1 MTKIARFII
10 WICSKFTKNEIE
22 QIIKG
27 LDDVL
32 HDRNPEVKPKDDFKE
47 KHPLYRDFFV
57 DPKPPLTEPP
67 VLKKAPEPKNY
78 KVLLALYE
86 AEHGKPLKPI
96 KLRSKSPMVP
106 GQIICPVCN
115 APHGYLYF
123 NDGKKKSQLKCKVC
137 NHLFQVEQRFRK
149 NDKSKYFCPY
159 CNHALFRWKNRK
171 EVTIYKCCN
180 DNCQHRIQAEAKL
193 NPSERALQKKRSS
206 QFKLCYQYREYHY
219 KPQELV
225 HSAPE
230 KPTVDLAKIHNSEDV
245 LGLVLAFYVSFAVPA
260 RKTATILKSVFNIKV
275 SYQTV
280 LNYAAAAAF
289 YCHTFNLAHK
299 GPIDDISAG
308 DETYIKVMGKQQYVF
323 FFISSRNLKITAC
336 HVADNRG
343 TQPAIIAMN
352 EALRT
357 ASPKQEITL
366 VTDGNPSYPAGIH
379 FLNAQK
385 SVLPTIQH
393 QKVIGLQNLDAES
406 EEFRPFKQLIE
417 RLNRT
422 YKYHVRPAAG
432 FNSNNGAVALTTL
445 FVTHYNF
452 LRPHMSLLYKTPI
465 HLSEL
470 ENISTIQGKW
480 AKIISLAA

>member
-10 WICSKFTKNEIE
+10 WICSKFTKSEIE

-27 LDDVL
+27 LVDVL
-32 HDRNPEVKPKDDFKE
+32 KDRNPEAKPKDDFKE

-57 DPKPPLTEPP
+57 DSKPPLTEPP
-67 VLKKAPEPKNY
+67 ILKKALEPKNY

-96 KLRSKSPMVP
+96 KHRGKSPVVP
-106 GQIICPVCN
+106 RQIICPVCS
-115 APHGYLYF
+115 APHQYLYF

-137 NHLFQVEQRFRK
+137 NYLFQVEQRFRK
-149 NDKSKYFCPY
+149 NNKSKYFCPY

-180 DNCQHRIQAEAKL
+180 DGCQHRIHAEAKL
-193 NPSERALQKKRSS
+193 NPSERTLQKKRSS

-230 KPTVDLAKIHNSEDV
+230 KPTVDLTKIHNSENV

-260 RKTATILKSVFNIKV
+260 RKTAAILKSVFNIKV

-289 YCHTFNLAHK
+289 YCHTFNMAHK
-299 GPIDDISAG
+299 GPIDSISAG
-308 DETYIKVMGKQQYVF
+308 DETYIKVQGKYQYVF
-323 FFISSRNLKITAC
+323 FFISSQNLKITAY

-352 EALRT
+352 EARRT
-357 ASPKQEITL
+357 ATPVQEITF
-366 VTDGNPSYPAGIH
+366 VTDGNPSYPAGIL
-379 FLNAQK
+379 FLNAQENDY
-385 SVLPTIQH
+385 LPIQH
-393 QKVIGLQNLDAES
+393 QKVIGLQNLGAES
-406 EEFRPFKQLIE
+406 EEFREFKQLIE

-452 LRPHMSLLYKTPI
+452 LRPHMSLLCKPPV
-465 HLSEL
+465 LLPEL
-470 ENISTIQGKW
+470 APISTIQGKW